1 MGVDQVSCRG
11 LRAAAVGKD
20 ALAKCCLV
28 ANEATDSL
36 AALAGNSDL
45 FTGVVVLFKLV
56 VNGIDKIV
64 ESRND
69 LELDFA

>member
-1 MGVDQVSCRG
+1 M
-11 LRAAAVGKD
+11 
-20 ALAKCCLV
+20 
-28 ANEATDSL
+28 DSL